1 MKITAIHIG
10 MKIRHPQYGEGK
22 VTSISEHTVDVQFE
36 DGKRIID
43 PEASAVEPAEAHVS
57 VSGLDTSLQSFI
69 EQIVSASVR
78 ELGLEKSDFSVDKLG
93 SRWHGGK
100 LVMQPADAALQ
111 AKEIPLE
118 VFFHK
123 IVMMRNNFRVM
134 EQKIN
139 GNEKLTDG
147 EKVELQ
153 QYITRC
159 YGSLTS
165 FNILFKSKDDHF
177 SGSGS

>member
-1 MKITAIHIG
+1 MKITAIHVG
-10 MKIRHPQYGEGK
+10 MSVRHPQYGTGK
-22 VTSISEHTVDVQFE
+22 VTGISEHTVDVQFE

-43 PEASAVEPAEAHVS
+43 PEASGLEGAEASVS
-57 VSGLDTSLQSFI
+57 VTGLDTSLQAFI
-69 EQIVSASVR
+69 EQVVGAAVR
-78 ELGLEKSDFSVDKLG
+78 EMGLEKSDFNVEKLG
-93 SRWHGGK
+93 SKWHGGK
-100 LVMQPADAALQ
+100 LVLHPADASLQ

-123 IVMMRNNFRVM
+123 IVMMRNNFRVL

-139 GNEKLTDG
+139 GQEKLTDG

-153 QYITRC
+153 QYVTRC

-165 FNILFKSKDDHF
+165 FNVLFKSKDDHF
-177 SGSGS
+177 SGSGG